1 LARPLLDRATMTLDE
16 ARRILDLDPDADP
29 ALHQEELLE
38 RREKLVRL
46 MNNAPDTAHA
56 DRCRRE
62 LAEHDEAVA
71 FLKHYRAPG
80 STSRRVLTGLLA
92 VTLAAGGGSYAFQ
105 KIKQE
110 NLRKTHAEAERLF
123 LEAERLVDAKDWYL
137 AREKYQRIVQ
147 LQPDSSS
154 AAYGLNQVEATIER
168 EKQAFL
174 AEWNH
179 EATTAFAAKRWDQAE
194 AAAKTVL
201 AKYPDDASAR
211 EMQQRVVDA
220 RKAERIEQALAEGKG
235 KLTARDWDS
244 AVSFAEAALALEAN
258 HVEAKAL
265 RDEAIAAK
273 HKAAA
278 DRLKAREL
286 FAKAQAADQ
295 GQYDKQLAA
304 WAKEAR
310 ALEPDN
316 AEIKALF
323 DKVSAYVRIVRVP
336 GDFATPAEALADLD
350 DGNVLTLGEGVWQG
364 PLIVDK
370 PVELRGTGVTVI
382 ECPAGQSVAISFG
395 PGAKGAK
402 VAGLTFRHQGTDAS
416 TERFSAALVRG
427 GEVAFDSCEFTEASG
442 HGLMV
447 IEGGKASAV
456 RCRFQRNGWDGA
468 AASGVGSRLE
478 IRLSVTGANREHGL
492 DVWDGATADFVG
504 NLCVVNGRNGIL
516 IDSGAAANVTGNET
530 RGNREFGLV
539 LSNAQNGRITD
550 NQIEANQM
558 GGMVVRLAAAKIE
571 VVKNRFSGQAPPA
584 MVLEKGLPTEGYR
597 AANELPATDSVTEVV
612 YPEQPTAP

>member
-1 LARPLLDRATMTLDE
+1 MTLDE

-29 ALHQEELLE
+29 PLHQEELLE

-46 MNNAPDTAHA
+46 MNSAPDTVHA
-56 DRCRRE
+56 DRFRRE

-80 STSRRVLTGLLA
+80 STGRRVLTGLLVVA
-92 VTLAAGGGSYAFQ
+92 LVAGGGGYALQ

-110 NLRKTHAEAERLF
+110 NLRKTRAEVEQLSM
-123 LEAERLVDAKDWYL
+123 EAERLVDAKKWHL

-147 LQPDSSS
+147 LQPDSST

-179 EATTAFAAKRWDQAE
+179 EASTAFAVKRWDQAE

-201 AKYPDDASAR
+201 TKYPQDVAAR
-211 EMQQRVVDA
+211 QMQQRVVDA
-220 RKAERIEQALAEGKG
+220 RKAERIEHALAEGRG
-235 KLTARDWDS
+235 KLKARDWDG
-244 AVSFAEAALALEAN
+244 AVSSAEAALALEAD
-258 HVEAKAL
+258 HIEAKAL

-273 HKAAA
+273 QKAEA

-286 FAKAQAADQ
+286 FAKAQAADK

-304 WAKEAR
+304 WAKEAK
-310 ALEPDN
+310 ALAPDDT
-316 AEIKALF
+316 EIKALF

-336 GDFATPAEALADLD
+336 GDFATPAEAVADLD
-350 DGNVLTLGEGVWQG
+350 DGNVLMLGEGSWQG

-370 PVELRGTGVTVI
+370 PVELRGAGAATTVI

-402 VAGLTFRHQGTDAS
+402 VSGLTFRHQDTDAS
-416 TERFSAALVRG
+416 TERFSGALVRG
-427 GEVAFDSCEFTEASG
+427 GEVAFQDCIFTQAAG

-447 IEGGKASAV
+447 IEGGKISATN
-456 RCRFQRNGWDGA
+456 CKFTGNGWDGA
-468 AASGVGSRLE
+468 SASGEGSSLAVHASE
-478 IRLSVTGANREHGL
+478 ASGNGEHGF
-492 DVWDGATADFVG
+492 DVWNGAAG
-504 NLCVVNGRNGIL
+504 NFTGNRCVNNGRNGIL
-516 IDSGAAANVTGNET
+516 LDCGTSTAIATGNHLQ
-530 RGNREFGLV
+530 GNREFGLIIQ
-539 LSNAQNGRITD
+539 SAAQGRVVENTFD
-550 NQIEANQM
+550 ANQF
-558 GGMVVRLAAAKIE
+558 GGLVVRMAGSKVEIA
-571 VVKNRFSGQAPPA
+571 KNRFNGAPVIA
-584 MVLEKGLPTEGYR
+584 VEKGVSTDAIR
-597 AANELPATDSVTEVV
+597 KNNELPANATIQEFEF
-612 YPEQPTAP
+612 PKEAAP